1 MCTVSI
7 FLTIC
12 LMLLSGC
19 SISGTAN
26 YASSASADEKD
37 GRPLVVTTIFP
48 YYDFVLPDRRE
59 QGKAKM
65 VVPAGMDSHSFE
77 PTPADMI
84 TMQQADLMVCN
95 GGEMEQWVEKVV
107 ASLDTGEHESP
118 YDDGLCRCTG
128 RGDRGRNGR

>member
-7 FLTIC
+7 FLTMC
-12 LMLLSGC
+12 LVLLSGC

-48 YYDFVLPDRRE
+48 YYDFVRQIAGNRVRL
-59 QGKAKM
+59 KM

-77 PTPADMI
+77 
-84 TMQQADLMVCN
+84 
-95 GGEMEQWVEKVV
+95 
-107 ASLDTGEHESP
+107 
-118 YDDGLCRCTG
+118 R
-128 RGDRGRNGR
+128 